1 MQRSRNTKRFVFFLL
16 CLFFAVPASSHDPIT
31 TSVTFNK
38 EIIRILQRS
47 CLDCHAPGRIKADI
61 PLTSFEE
68 ARPWAKA
75 IKEEVLEKRMPP
87 FQAVKGYGEFH
98 NSYLLSQREIEL
110 LVSWIEGGAP
120 RGEVKDLPKEIVPP
134 VAWSFG
140 KPQLN
145 LQPEQLIKIPAGE
158 GEFTACVK
166 LPTNLKQAQWAN
178 AIEFLPTNAAAVL
191 GAEFFLQKQCNANCS
206 TGEKIG
212 EWVPRQDAI
221 QFPENAALLLPANS
235 CLTMKIRYQKG
246 EAEAQDHSLLG
257 VYFAFEDVTLQVQR
271 VAIKPAPTVV
281 AAGAKPR
288 VKASFLVRE
297 NAEALAIRPLL
308 FPLATSV
315 EATAIRPDGSV
326 EVLIVA
332 QAYRYNWQPSYFFK
346 QPVKLPAGTRVE
358 VTAYLD
364 NTDNNRNLTDDPKAK
379 KLAEP
384 LAELTL
390 AKPTAPPNA
399 ATANSS
405 TNSSAAHKH

>member
-1 MQRSRNTKRFVFFLL
+1 MKSSVPKFALAAFFCLL
-16 CLFFAVPASSHDPIT
+16 FTLPASSHDPVT

-47 CLDCHAPGRIKADI
+47 CLQCHSPGKIKGDI

-98 NSYLLSQREIEL
+98 NAYLLPHREIEL

-120 RGEVKDLPKEIVPP
+120 RGEIKDLPKEIVPTKT
-134 VAWSFG
+134 WSFG

-145 LQPEQLIKIPAGE
+145 LQPEQMIKIPAGE
-158 GEFTACVK
+158 GEYTACIK

-191 GAEFFLQKQCNANCS
+191 SAEIFLNKQCSQNCGA
-206 TGEKIG
+206 GEKIG
-212 EWVPRQDAI
+212 EWVPGQDAI
-221 QFPENAALLLPANS
+221 QLPENAGFLLPANS
-235 CLTMKIRYQKG
+235 CLTMKIRYQRS
-246 EAEAQDHSLLG
+246 EQEAQDHSILG
-257 VYFAFEDVTLQVQR
+257 VYFAFEEVSLQATR
-271 VAIKPAPTVV
+271 VAIKPAPVLV
-281 AAGAKPR
+281 PAGAKQR
-288 VKASFLVRE
+288 IKASYIVRE
-297 NAEALAIRPLL
+297 NAEAIAIRPLL
-308 FPLATSV
+308 FPYATSV
-315 EATAIRPDGSV
+315 EATAIRPDGSA

-364 NTDNNRNLTDDPKAK
+364 NTDGNRNLQDDPKAK
-379 KLAEP
+379 KFAEP

-390 AKPTAPPNA
+390 ANA
-399 ATANSS
+399 RSS
-405 TNSSAAHKH
+405 EFIRSTSNTQSPKKSE